1 MEFMTTRPYISDWN
15 EHYLGMGGNKLGYAL
30 MRKALD
36 LYNAPVRKAIDLAH
50 GKFSQDLP
58 MPELV
63 KKADEVTSVGVQPFA
78 CLPNHVT
85 GRGMFGK
92 IRRLHPEANIVSIDY
107 DPGASE
113 ANQLNRIK
121 LMIAAAKKAHKAA

>member
-1 MEFMTTRPYISDWN
+1 
-15 EHYLGMGGNKLGYAL
+15 MGTLSGGGTQ
-30 MRKALD
+30 
-36 LYNAPVRKAIDLAH
+36 VI
-50 GKFSQDLP
+50 
-58 MPELV
+58 
-63 KKADEVTSVGVQPFA
+63 SVGTQAGEGWFLVGEMMELIEIGAPNIICAQPFA

-121 LMIAAAKKAHKAA
+121 LMISAAKKAHRAAEEARNSEKAA